1 MTLVIFLA
9 AIIVSFLLRHQ
20 QRRHALELASV
31 CDRQG
36 ISVPNLSPTIPVLE
50 SVLTVLVGLALI
62 LPAGVALVGAF
73 SEGNPSDWAS
83 VWEVSA
89 AGLAA
94 GLALVALGGR
104 ALMVLRHGRAATR
117 ESDRPGS

>member
-9 AIIVSFLLRHQ
+9 AIIVSLLLRHQ
-20 QRRHALELASV
+20 QRRHALELTSA
-31 CDRQG
+31 CDRHG
-36 ISVPNLSPTIPVLE
+36 ISVPDLSPKIPVLE
-50 SVLTVLVGLALI
+50 SALTVLVGLALI
-62 LPAGVALVGAF
+62 LPAGVALLGAF

-89 AGLAA
+89 AGFAV

-104 ALMVLRHGRAATR
+104 ALLVLRHGRAAPR
-117 ESDRPGS
+117 GSDPPGS